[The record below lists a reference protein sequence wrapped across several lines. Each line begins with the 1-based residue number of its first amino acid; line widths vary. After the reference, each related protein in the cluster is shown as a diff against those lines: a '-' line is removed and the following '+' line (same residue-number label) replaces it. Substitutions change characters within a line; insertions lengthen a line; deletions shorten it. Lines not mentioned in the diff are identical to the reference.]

1 MVFLW
6 GYDVPIVE
14 IFMSISVLGIVL
26 IILLLISLRR
36 AKETNKKLDRLMG
49 EEKQF
54 KQELDVAK
62 QEEDQQLA
70 LIRTIVKEMN
80 VLNQIKAEE
89 HEGVAAVR
97 RLAKRAAVK
106 FKAPDKQHG
115 TDLKAV
121 LDELAGHVDRLDH
134 VSDKE
139 NKQLRYINQIVG
151 RLRK

>member
-1 MVFLW
+1 
-6 GYDVPIVE
+6 
-14 IFMSISVLGIVL
+14 
-26 IILLLISLRR
+26 
-36 AKETNKKLDRLMG
+36 
-49 EEKQF
+49 
-54 KQELDVAK
+54 VAK